1 MKKAGMQ
8 PLMDQVTQV
17 VSVVNDAKANYSED
31 ETGHGL
37 LKEAMRVFGEKLDA
51 AIAENNKVKELKAQ
65 KKTKSEGAK

>member
-1 MKKAGMQ
+1 MQ
-8 PLMDQVTQV
+8 LFMDQVTQV
-17 VSVVNDAKANYSED
+17 VSVVSDAKAYYTED
-31 ETGHGL
+31 EPGHGL

>member
-1 MKKAGMQ
+1 MMKK
-8 PLMDQVTQV
+8 D
-17 VSVVNDAKANYSED
+17 YSED

-65 KKTKSEGAK
+65 KKNK